1 MEKKKHFTKQ
11 SQAAYPPLQ
20 AFGFFLDHS
29 FLQIWL
35 NFCSNDLGKTLG
47 PYGHHHDWLVGCL
60 AGLPYSRE
68 RGEESACQNS
78 SKRLPNFVSYS
89 LCQFWIHFVSLK
101 LSQCIFILHY
111 ILVCNKILLGKLS
124 ICVFNPL
131 YS

>member
-20 AFGFFLDHS
+20 AFGFFLDRS

-60 AGLPYSRE
+60 AWLPYSRE
-68 RGEESACQNS
+68 RGEESACGNS
-78 SKRLPNFVSYS
+78 SKGCQILCPIVCVS
-89 LCQFWIHFVSLK
+89 FG
-101 LSQCIFILHY
+101 FILS
-111 ILVCNKILLGKLS
+111 LS
-124 ICVFNPL
+124 NSVSAFSFCTTF
-131 YS
+131 